1 MLGIETKTMLQGF
14 EEITKELE
22 TLKERIK
29 YFDGE
34 GCINATPFDDST
46 WSFPHNGLDHRKHA
60 FVPAVSLKI
69 AHRGLPEGKA
79 QWYECGH
86 GERDTGELKVNKNV
100 LDDIAPYISGFKRP
114 LLYLALSENINV
126 PFP

>member
-1 MLGIETKTMLQGF
+1 MIYLSKSDIPKESLERINNFKNINGTDNPNEEIKGFNGFPFKTRLYNSKDHVRF

-60 FVPAVSLKI
+60 FVN
-69 AHRGLPEGKA
+69 E
-79 QWYECGH
+79 
-86 GERDTGELKVNKNV
+86 
-100 LDDIAPYISGFKRP
+100 
-114 LLYLALSENINV
+114 
-126 PFP
+126 